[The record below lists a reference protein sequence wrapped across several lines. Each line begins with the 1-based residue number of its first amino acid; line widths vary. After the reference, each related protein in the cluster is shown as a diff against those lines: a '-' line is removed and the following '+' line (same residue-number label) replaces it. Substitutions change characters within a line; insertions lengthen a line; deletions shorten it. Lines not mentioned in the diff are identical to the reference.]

1 MVMVNDPLRPKLR
14 LDQDK
19 KYLCVDLCFIILG
32 CVTLGFQSIGVCHA
46 WKVIGAKPRITE
58 RGGGLPI
65 ALCHFG
71 QLRNT
76 ELWICIEIKGSVSAS
91 KQVTKDYK
99 SSSRPLCNRR
109 SKGSIK

>member
-1 MVMVNDPLRPKLR
+1 
-14 LDQDK
+14 
-19 KYLCVDLCFIILG
+19 
-32 CVTLGFQSIGVCHA
+32 
-46 WKVIGAKPRITE
+46 
-58 RGGGLPI
+58 
-65 ALCHFG
+65 
-71 QLRNT
+71 LRNT